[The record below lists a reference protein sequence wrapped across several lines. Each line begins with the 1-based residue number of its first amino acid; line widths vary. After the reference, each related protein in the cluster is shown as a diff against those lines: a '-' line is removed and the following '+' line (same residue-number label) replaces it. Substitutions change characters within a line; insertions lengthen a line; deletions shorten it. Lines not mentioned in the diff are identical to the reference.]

1 MNKSD
6 KGCRQGKYTEY
17 IGGTYFKQ
25 SQENV
30 NQRANHK
37 DAYVDI
43 NQLDE
48 IFPLLNVSFKSAIIC
63 PIVIAFFSPIQNQD

>member
-1 MNKSD
+1 MLE
-6 KGCRQGKYTEY
+6 GKYTEY
-17 IGGTYFKQ
+17 IGGTYFKK

-30 NQRANHK
+30 NQRADQK

-48 IFPLLNVSFKSAIIC
+48 NSSSSECLL
-63 PIVIAFFSPIQNQD
+63 

>member
-17 IGGTYFKQ
+17 IGGTHFKQ

-43 NQLDE
+43 NQLDKNISSST
-48 IFPLLNVSFKSAIIC
+48 IFSAVSVRDLFKKGCSI
-63 PIVIAFFSPIQNQD
+63 FSM

>member
-17 IGGTYFKQ
+17 IGGAYFKQ
-25 SQENV
+25 SLENV
-30 NQRANHK
+30 DQRADYK

-43 NQLDE
+43 NQLDKNISSSE
-48 IFPLLNVSFKSAIIC
+48 CLL
-63 PIVIAFFSPIQNQD
+63 